1 MIGNK
6 KDLEHEIMKN
16 IPFWNL
22 LNKINKIKFFDSPK
36 PSQDK
41 KS

>member
-1 MIGNK
+1 MIGNE

-22 LNKINKIKFFDSPK
+22 LNKINKIQVF
-36 PSQDK
+36 
-41 KS
+41 